1 MRSQRIDNK
10 TRGRIVSGPK
20 PAGDHALASVGSPL
34 LHGRQAFERRAWA
47 TAFAQ
52 LTAAD
57 RVDPLAPED
66 LERIA
71 TAAYLSGR
79 DEDSEKLWTRAY
91 QQLLASDQ
99 VPRAVRCAFW
109 LAIMHFDKGQA
120 APGSGWIARAR
131 RLLDE
136 RQLDCVERGYLLMPN
151 GIERVLA
158 GDFQAAGSIFEQAAS
173 IGDRFGDD
181 DLKALA
187 RHGRGRALTR
197 LGKIQEGT
205 SLFDEAMVA
214 VMANEV
220 SPIAAGVVYC
230 GVIEGCYEIFD
241 LKRAQEWTA
250 ALGRWCDAQPD
261 LIPYRGACLVRR
273 SEILQVRG
281 IWADALAEATKACE
295 RLLHGASRI
304 GIALAY
310 YQVGELHRL
319 RGEFTKAEDAYVAAR
334 ERGKN
339 PEPGHALLRL
349 AEGQMEAAVTAI
361 HRALEEVRDRKA
373 RARVLIGAVDIFI
386 AAQDV
391 TGARDAA
398 AELMAIALELNAPL
412 IRAHAQQ
419 AAGAVLLAESN
430 PQAALD
436 PLREAASLWR
446 ELDVPYETA
455 RVGVSIALACRA
467 LDNRD
472 GATFEFETARR
483 AFEQLGARPDVARV
497 TSLAGSSEQASTSP
511 LTAREVEVLGLLAT
525 GRTNRAIAQHLRIS
539 EKTVARHLSNIFN
552 KLGVSTRSAAT
563 AYAYRNSQV
572 LKVH

>member
-1 MRSQRIDNK
+1 
-10 TRGRIVSGPK
+10 
-20 PAGDHALASVGSPL
+20 
-34 LHGRQAFERRAWA
+34 
-47 TAFAQ
+47 
-52 LTAAD
+52 
-57 RVDPLAPED
+57 
-66 LERIA
+66 
-71 TAAYLSGR
+71 
-79 DEDSEKLWTRAY
+79 
-91 QQLLASDQ
+91 
-99 VPRAVRCAFW
+99 
-109 LAIMHFDKGQA
+109 
-120 APGSGWIARAR
+120 
-131 RLLDE
+131 
-136 RQLDCVERGYLLMPN
+136 
-151 GIERVLA
+151 
-158 GDFQAAGSIFEQAAS
+158 
-173 IGDRFGDD
+173 
-181 DLKALA
+181 
-187 RHGRGRALTR
+187 
-197 LGKIQEGT
+197 
-205 SLFDEAMVA
+205 MVA

-391 TGARDAA
+391 KGARDAA